1 MKIVGILL
9 IIAGIL
15 MLIFRGFN
23 FTQEK
28 KLVDIGPLEI
38 NKQQKKFVG
47 WRFYAGG
54 VTLAAG
60 IIVLV
65 AGKKKS

>member
-1 MKIVGILL
+1 MKIAGILL

-28 KLVDIGPLEI
+28 KLVDIGPMEI

-47 WRFYAGG
+47 WPFYAGG

>member
-1 MKIVGILL
+1 MKIAAILL

-47 WRFYAGG
+47 WPFYAVG
-54 VTLAAG
+54 VTLVAG

>member
-1 MKIVGILL
+1 MKIAGILL

-38 NKQQKKFVG
+38 NK
-47 WRFYAGG
+47 
-54 VTLAAG
+54 
-60 IIVLV
+60 
-65 AGKKKS
+65 

>member
-1 MKIVGILL
+1 MKIAGILL

-23 FTQEK
+23 FSQEK

-38 NKQQKKFVG
+38 NKHQKKFVG
-47 WRFYAGG
+47 WPFYAGG
-54 VTLAAG
+54 VSLAAG

-65 AGKKKS
+65 AGKKTS